1 VEKSNRAG
9 SNSISRSQI
18 KRASKS
24 KVYVIVGNEGKMIK
38 LYELNVEQEQL
49 IEIIGHEKRRLLKKY
64 LGTWV
69 KGHQSDLKNDSH
81 GE

>member
-1 VEKSNRAG
+1 
-9 SNSISRSQI
+9 
-18 KRASKS
+18 
-24 KVYVIVGNEGKMIK
+24 MIK